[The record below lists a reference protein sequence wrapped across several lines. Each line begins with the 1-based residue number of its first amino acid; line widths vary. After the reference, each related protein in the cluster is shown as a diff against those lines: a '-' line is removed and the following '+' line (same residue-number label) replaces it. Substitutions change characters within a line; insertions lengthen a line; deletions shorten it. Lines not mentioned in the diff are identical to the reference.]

1 MGVFRVFTEVVTILE
16 ESFAFW
22 IKTFEN
28 SRRICVVFRQE
39 ELEIIVFYEVLAAQ
53 KSCVQNGAVSVF
65 LVHV

>member
-28 SRRICVVFRQE
+28 SRRN
-39 ELEIIVFYEVLAAQ
+39 EVLAAQ